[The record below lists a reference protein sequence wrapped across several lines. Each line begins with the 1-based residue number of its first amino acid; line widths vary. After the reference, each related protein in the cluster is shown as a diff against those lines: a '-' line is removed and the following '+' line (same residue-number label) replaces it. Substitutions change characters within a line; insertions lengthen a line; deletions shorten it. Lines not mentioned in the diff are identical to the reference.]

1 MRCKAK
7 ASDDILGDAV
17 EAFISIQGEGIFVG
31 VPMAFFRLAG
41 CNRRCLYCD
50 TAYAW
55 EKPSYA
61 LIKKPFSHEVVLS
74 IQNPVSASRLVGGL
88 LKTISRTAIASVR
101 WACITGG
108 EPLLQ
113 PKFCS
118 AVATELKKA
127 GMRILLETQGDLYEP
142 LREVLSVVDV
152 VSADAKLPSSSG
164 ERMNWD
170 GFERTLSLCR
180 DAKCAVYVKLVV
192 TPTTKPTEVRRVSK
206 LIAGVDAQ
214 IPFVLQ
220 PVTPSGAIR
229 EKPSMDLLWRL
240 ARIAAQHLSDVR
252 IIPQVHRML
261 KLP

>member
-1 MRCKAK
+1 MMHKGGIDGNA
-7 ASDDILGDAV
+7 LGEAV
-17 EAFISIQGEGIFVG
+17 EAFVSVQGEGIFVG

-55 EKPSYA
+55 EKPPNV
-61 LIKKPFSHEVVLS
+61 LVRKPFSQEVALML
-74 IQNPVSASRLVGGL
+74 QNPVSARQLVRGL
-88 LKTISRTAIASVR
+88 LKAVSRTALALIH

-118 AVATELKKA
+118 AIAGELKTV
-127 GMRILLETQGDLYEP
+127 GMRILLETQGDLDEP
-142 LREVLSVVDV
+142 LCEVLPLVDV

-164 ERMNWD
+164 ERLNW
-170 GFERTLSLCR
+170 GGLERTLRLCK
-180 DAKCAVYVKLVV
+180 DAAKTVYVKLVV
-192 TPTTKPTEVRRVSK
+192 TPSTKPSEVRRVSK
-206 LIAGVDAQ
+206 LVAGVDAQ
-214 IPFVLQ
+214 VPFVLQ
-220 PVTPSGAIR
+220 PVTPSGSVKER
-229 EKPSMDLLWRL
+229 PSMDLLWQL
-240 ARIAAQHLSDVR
+240 ACMASQHLSDVR